1 MRKKLNL
8 LAILVLS
15 AAVLALIAPA
25 ASVACSPKKPTVTP
39 VPITIPDGSL
49 AFLDNTL
56 DGLAA
61 AIAAHDEAAI
71 AQILTTAE
79 QQVHQAI
86 PDTDNLKV
94 KVNANAEAKK
104 LTVRVLAIQAISST
118 HCGNTY
124 THTKS
129 IELLKVVVKVR
140 QTDDGVTHIG
150 IRAKGGLSDQQ
161 KASLTALVQAHQG
174 QLPPNVVIDLK
185 FK

>member
-1 MRKKLNL
+1 MRKKLNI

-15 AAVLALIAPA
+15 VAVLALIAPA

-39 VPITIPDGSL
+39 VPITIPDGSF

-56 DGLAA
+56 NGLAA
-61 AIAAHDEAAI
+61 AIAAHDDAAI
-71 AQILTTAE
+71 ARILTTAE

-94 KVNANAEAKK
+94 KVKANTDAKK
-104 LTVRVLAIQAISST
+104 LTVQVLATQASGT
-118 HCGNTY
+118 GHCSHAKT
-124 THTKS
+124 

-150 IRAKGGLSDQQ
+150 VRIKGGLTDQQ